1 MDSKVIKSYQCSLED
16 LMLYLLKL
24 ILNSDKA
31 LALNK
36 QKKILTGLLIT
47 KVYKKVYKNLTMKI
61 FLFNYSM
68 FGYI

>member
-16 LMLYLLKL
+16 PMLYFLKL

-47 KVYKKVYKNLTMKI
+47 KVYKNLTMKI

>member
-16 LMLYLLKL
+16 LMLYFLKL

-47 KVYKKVYKNLTMKI
+47 KVYQNLTMKI

>member
-16 LMLYLLKL
+16 LMLYFLKL

-47 KVYKKVYKNLTMKI
+47 KVYKNLTMKI